1 MTSDTPPPPPLPAG
15 SVGERGAEAG
25 LGAGQGR
32 AEVAAPRRLGYRVSR
47 PFTSSPRARAQQP
60 ARRRRRPRARAPPPQ
75 VRASSHILRAFPARP
90 LVLLPPPLVAQIALR
105 GPGRLLCPPDP
116 EVG

>member
-47 PFTSSPRARAQQP
+47 PLTSSPRARAQQP